1 MLRRLLERLTRGAV
15 LRRTLPAEFRS
26 QTLYVSPDARL
37 SYLFRSVGRTDR
49 RLLEWARERVGPGE
63 IVWDVGS
70 NCGVFGIAAAV
81 LAGKDGRVLAVEPDP
96 FLAGL
101 LRRSRECLGARDARF
116 EIAEVAVADRPGRTT
131 LHLAARGRAANWLA
145 GSQPSSQAA
154 GHRSTVEVEAVTLD
168 QLLAKH
174 PSPTLVKIDTE
185 GSEGRILAGAERL
198 LGEVRPTFLIE
209 VSAPCAGAVAAIFR
223 ANHYQLFDAELNPG
237 DRLRLDR
244 PVANT
249 LAIPGAALAG

>member
-1 MLRRLLERLTRGAV
+1 ASRAASETGTMLRRLLERLTRGAV

-101 LRRSRECLGARDARF
+101 LR
-116 EIAEVAVADRPGRTT
+116 
-131 LHLAARGRAANWLA
+131 
-145 GSQPSSQAA
+145 
-154 GHRSTVEVEAVTLD
+154 
-168 QLLAKH
+168 
-174 PSPTLVKIDTE
+174 
-185 GSEGRILAGAERL
+185 
-198 LGEVRPTFLIE
+198 
-209 VSAPCAGAVAAIFR
+209 
-223 ANHYQLFDAELNPG
+223 
-237 DRLRLDR
+237 
-244 PVANT
+244 
-249 LAIPGAALAG
+249 